1 MIPQLFLITPKIADW
16 SAFRPALEAV
26 LATGALSVI
35 LLRVESGNEAEAKRM
50 LLEAREMVQEAGV
63 AALMDCPDDPRFIA
77 RLGMDGAHLT
87 APGDKLG
94 DVITALKPDRII
106 GVGGI
111 KSRHDAMEAGERDI
125 DYVMFGEPRA
135 DGSLPLLTQTLERAS
150 WWAEIFTL
158 PCVAYAADGAAVPAL
173 AATGADFIALGPW
186 LFEAANPAQALSDM
200 RRMAKEAA
208 LARQEALG

>member
-1 MIPQLFLITPKIADW
+1 MIPQFFLITPKIADW

-35 LLRVESGNEAEAKRM
+35 LLRVEAGNEAAIKRT
-50 LLEAREMVQEAGV
+50 LLEARELVQQAGV
-63 AALMDCPDDPRFIA
+63 AALIDCPDDPRLIA

-87 APGDKLG
+87 APGAMLG
-94 DVITALKPDRII
+94 EVIAALKPDRII

-111 KSRHDAMEAGERDI
+111 KSRHDAMDAGERDI

-135 DGSLPLLTQTLERAS
+135 DGSLPPLSQTVERAS

-158 PCVAYAADGAAVPAL
+158 PCVAYAPDDAAVPAL
-173 AATGADFIALGPW
+173 AATGAEFIALGEW
-186 LFEAANPAQALSDM
+186 LFETTNPAQALSDM

-208 LARQEALG
+208 LAHI